1 VSTLPTIRQRRV
13 EWREQPHEVLELTFS
28 NGAER
33 TFYRMA
39 QQGTSAVMIVA
50 MPDAETVLLTR
61 EYAAGLHRYVLGLPR
76 GRIDEGEAVLD
87 AALRELKE
95 EVGYGAHQLTQLR
108 PLALAPSYMSHQ
120 IELVLAE
127 SLYPE
132 RLEGDEPEPIEV
144 IPVAL
149 ADLPRL
155 ALDADFAEG
164 RALGALLVVMGYLAE
179 RAEST

>member
-1 VSTLPTIRQRRV
+1 MSTLPTIRGRRI
-13 EWREQPHEVLELTFS
+13 EWREQPHEVLELTFG

-39 QQGTSAVMIVA
+39 QQGPGAVMVVA
-50 MPDAETVLLTR
+50 MPDAKTVLLTR

-76 GRIDEGEAVLD
+76 GRIDEGETALE
-87 AALRELKE
+87 AAQRELKE
-95 EVGYGAHQLTQLR
+95 EVGYGAHRLTQLR

-127 SLYPE
+127 ALYPE

-149 ADLPRL
+149 AELPRL
-155 ALDADFAEG
+155 ALDPDFAEG
-164 RALGALLVVMGYLAE
+164 RALGALLVVMGYLAQRE
-179 RAEST
+179 DAA

>member
-1 VSTLPTIRQRRV
+1 MSRLPTIRNRRL
-13 EWREQPHEVLELTFS
+13 EWREQAHEALDLTFS

-39 QQGTSAVMIVA
+39 QQGPGAVMIVA
-50 MPDAETVLLTR
+50 MPDPGTVLLTR

-76 GRIDEGEAVLD
+76 GRIDDGEDVLA

-95 EVGYGAHQLTQLR
+95 EVGYGAHRLTLLR

-144 IPVAL
+144 VPVAL
-149 ADLPRL
+149 ADVPRL
-155 ALDADFAEG
+155 ALDPDFAEG
-164 RALGALLVVMGYLAE
+164 RALGALLVVMGHLAG
-179 RAEST
+179 RAR